1 MREGATR
8 TLVGGARA
16 LAFDALPPEAV
27 LVAKTCVLDWL
38 GCALAGSREPL
49 GGMLAG
55 EAEGQG
61 GTPQA
66 TLVGHDR
73 RTSILW
79 AALVNG
85 AASHALDFDDT
96 HLGMMG
102 HPSAP
107 VCPAVLALAE
117 ARGAGGRSLL
127 TAFVA
132 GVETECRLGLLIGP
146 GHYATG
152 WHSTATLGAFGA
164 ATACAHLLGLD
175 EDAFTHALGLAGV
188 QAAGLKA
195 VFGTMAKPFQV
206 GRAAQN
212 GLLAATLAERGFTS
226 STGILEAPQGF
237 GATHAATELD
247 AGLLDELADRWLVG
261 ETVFKYHASC
271 YLTHSAMDAA
281 LALSQRVPPDSL
293 EEVRILVPARHLGVC
308 NIAEPTTGLEGKFS
322 LRATVAMALLGDDTS
337 DPAAFS
343 DERMRSPELVGLRD
357 RVSVCASDDLA
368 GTQAVVVVRT
378 TGGEEHGESLDV
390 GRPAKDLTGQWERIT
405 AKFLRLA
412 APVVGK
418 ERAVRLH
425 ALVRRM
431 EELDDVSELTSLCR
445 VGAG

>member
-1 MREGATR
+1 MTSPTSA
-8 TLVGGARA
+8 LVGGARA
-16 LAFDALPPEAV
+16 LAFEALPPEAV

-49 GGMLAG
+49 GRMLAD

-61 GTPQA
+61 TAPPA
-66 TLVGHDR
+66 SLVGHDR
-73 RTSILW
+73 RTSIQW

-85 AASHALDFDDT
+85 AASHALDYDDT

-132 GVETECRLGLLIGP
+132 GVETECRLGLLLGP
-146 GHYATG
+146 GHYAAG

-175 EDAFTHALGLAGV
+175 GHAFAHALGLAGV

-226 STGILEAPQGF
+226 STEILEAPQGF
-237 GATHAATELD
+237 AATHAGTDLD
-247 AGLLDELADRWLVG
+247 AGLLDELGGRWLVA

-271 YLTHSAMDAA
+271 YLTHSAMEAA
-281 LALSQRVPPDSL
+281 LALSHKFPPDAL

-322 LRATVAMALLGDDTS
+322 LRATVAMAFLGDDTA
-337 DPAAFS
+337 DPAAFTN
-343 DERMRSPELVGLRD
+343 ERMRSPELVGLRD
-357 RVSVCASDDLA
+357 RVSVCASDGLT
-368 GTQAVVVVRT
+368 GTQTTVVVRT
-378 TGGEEHGESLDV
+378 TGGEEHGESADV
-390 GRPAKDLTGQWERIT
+390 GHPAGDLAGQWERIT

-412 APVVGK
+412 APVVGE
-418 ERAVRLH
+418 ERACRLH
-425 ALVRRM
+425 DLVQGM
-431 EELDDVSELTSLCR
+431 EELGDMSELTGLCR
-445 VGAG
+445 AAG